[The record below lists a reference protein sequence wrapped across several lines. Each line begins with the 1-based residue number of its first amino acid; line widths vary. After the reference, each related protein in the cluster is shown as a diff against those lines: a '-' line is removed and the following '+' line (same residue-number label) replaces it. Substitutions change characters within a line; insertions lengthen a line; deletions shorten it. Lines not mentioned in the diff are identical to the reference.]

1 MGKLITENDLDS
13 ILSDLNRKLTIYS
26 VKEKQ
31 EIMNA
36 AKWAVNQHKGQLRAS
51 GEPYIIHPISV
62 AETLISLKMDVPT
75 VIGGLLHDVIEDT
88 NITEE
93 EFIKLFGQEVTTLV
107 NGVTKISIVK
117 VKSKSI
123 QESETIR
130 KMFLAMVKD
139 IRVIL
144 IKLADKKHNMGTL
157 HFLRPEKQVRI
168 AKECLDIYAP
178 LAGKLGIYGLKS
190 ELEDI
195 SLKYIDKESYNEIKK
210 FVSDKKRKRQ
220 QFLAKI
226 EQNIKDAANEQ
237 SINISVKSRA
247 KHVYSI
253 YNKRKNK
260 QKELADIY
268 DLLGVRILCS
278 TTLECYNILGLVH
291 SLWSPIAGRFKDYIA
306 MPKENNYQS
315 LHTTVMGEKGKT
327 FEVQIRTFKM
337 NQIAEFGIAAH
348 WLYKEGKT
356 ENHAKA
362 SDLAV
367 INKLKTWADVN
378 IDTVE
383 YINTVIGDLLQDSI
397 YVYTPNG
404 DIIELPKGATA
415 LDFAYH
421 IHTEIGDHCVGAKAN
436 NKIIALTKPLR
447 NTQIIS
453 IMTSKSAHPHVNWL
467 KHVKTARAKSK
478 IRNWLNT
485 HHETLTADKSVII
498 PDSPVKKKIEEGHF
512 ETYEDKEAQ
521 IEHQEVINS
530 DNNSIIIGD
539 ENNILVSFAN
549 CCHPV
554 IGDKIVGFV
563 SRGRG
568 VIVHKRSCPNLP
580 GINEFKEREIPISW
594 EAEKLN
600 TVRKCRVTAKRTAG
614 IFSEIEGSLK
624 KYKAHLISGVLDD
637 NDRGMLEGNFT
648 IELTNGDDFIKI
660 LKSIRTIPT
669 ITYVQEIK

>member
-1 MGKLITENDLDS
+1 MLTDLSKQLGIYTED
-13 ILSDLNRKLTIYS
+13 
-26 VKEKQ
+26 EKSR
-31 EIMNA
+31 IMSA
-36 AKWAVNQHKGQLRAS
+36 AKWACDQHRGQKRAS

-62 AETLISLKMDVPT
+62 AETLIKLKMDVPT

-88 NITEE
+88 DITEE
-93 EFIKLFGQEVTTLV
+93 EFTELFGEEVTTLV
-107 NGVTKISIVK
+107 NGVTKISIVN
-117 VKSKSI
+117 VQSKSI

-157 HFLRPEKQVRI
+157 HYLRPDKQQRI

-190 ELEDI
+190 ELEDA
-195 SLKYIDKESYNEIKK
+195 SLKYLDKESYYKIKS
-210 FVSDKKRKRQ
+210 FVSDKKKKRQ

-226 EQNIKDAANEQ
+226 EYNILEATKEQNITID
-237 SINISVKSRA
+237 VKSRA
-247 KHVYSI
+247 KHFYSI
-253 YNKRKNK
+253 YNKMVEKNK
-260 QKELADIY
+260 DLADIY
-268 DLLGVRILCS
+268 DLLGLRILCS
-278 TTLECYNILGLVH
+278 TTLECYNILGIVH

-337 NQIAEFGIAAH
+337 NQTAEYGIAAH
-348 WLYKEGKT
+348 WLYKEGKKDG
-356 ENHAKA
+356 HVKP

-367 INKLKTWADVN
+367 INKLKTWSDVN
-378 IDTVE
+378 IDSVE

-397 YVYTPNG
+397 YVYTPKG

-421 IHTEIGDHCVGAKAN
+421 IHSQIGDRCVGAKAN
-436 NKIIALTKPLR
+436 NKIIALTKPLKSS
-447 NTQIIS
+447 QIIS
-453 IMTSKSAHPHVNWL
+453 IMTSESAHPHVNWL

-478 IRNWLNT
+478 IRNWLNA
-485 HHETLTADKSVII
+485 HHESVHAEKSVIVKA
-498 PDSPVKKKIEEGHF
+498 SPSKIKEESEHF
-512 ETYEDKEAQ
+512 DTFIDTSV
-521 IEHQEVINS
+521 EHQEVTNS
-530 DNNSIIIGD
+530 ENNSIIIGN

-568 VIVHKRSCPNLP
+568 VIVHKKNCPNLS
-580 GINEFKEREIPISW
+580 GINEFEERQISISW

-600 TVRKCRVTAKRTAG
+600 TVRKCRVTAKKTPG

-624 KYKAHLISGVLDD
+624 KYKAHLISGVLDE

-648 IELTNGDDFIKI
+648 MELTNGEDFKKI

-669 ITYVQEIK
+669 IAYVQELK